1 MKIVLILL
9 AMLIPLVAG
18 IVLPIVKFKNI
29 KSKYIASAI
38 TIFVTFI
45 VVVVNAFINREIVTI
60 AKFSS
65 TLSISFKIDE
75 LAALFTI
82 LFNLIYLCVA
92 IYSIEYMKNE
102 KHERIFNTSFVL
114 SLGALNAVC
123 YSANLVTLYMS
134 FEFVTLLSMP
144 MVLTNMNKDA
154 ISATLKYLFYSIS
167 GALLGLLGI
176 FFISYIANSSDFVYG
191 GSGLDLKGLDVNF
204 VYAMILIAIFG
215 FGAKSGLFPLHGWL
229 PSAHPIA
236 PAPASALMSSVIAK
250 MGVIVIIRIV
260 YYILG
265 PEFIF
270 GSWMQYVWLSV
281 AVITILMGSY
291 MAMIQEDFKKRL
303 AYSTI
308 SQISYA
314 IFGVALCSSLGL
326 EGAIIQI
333 ISHALIKTVLFLY
346 AGEVI
351 FVNKTHSVKEL
362 KGIGKQM
369 PISTW
374 CYTLASLGLIG
385 IPFTTGFISK
395 WYLSIASLKGLIA
408 VFDYLGPIIMLISA
422 ILTAAYLLPIT
433 IKGFF
438 VGKDKGL
445 YTYNEASKLMYIP
458 IVFLSV
464 LIIVFGIFINPILN
478 YIEGFVL

>member
-1 MKIVLILL
+1 M
-9 AMLIPLVAG
+9 
-18 IVLPIVKFKNI
+18 
-29 KSKYIASAI
+29 
-38 TIFVTFI
+38 
-45 VVVVNAFINREIVTI
+45 
-60 AKFSS
+60 
-65 TLSISFKIDE
+65 
-75 LAALFTI
+75 
-82 LFNLIYLCVA
+82 
-92 IYSIEYMKNE
+92 
-102 KHERIFNTSFVL
+102 H
-114 SLGALNAVC
+114 
-123 YSANLVTLYMS
+123 
-134 FEFVTLLSMP
+134 
-144 MVLTNMNKDA
+144 
-154 ISATLKYLFYSIS
+154 
-167 GALLGLLGI
+167 
-176 FFISYIANSSDFVYG
+176 
-191 GSGLDLKGLDVNF
+191 
-204 VYAMILIAIFG
+204 
-215 FGAKSGLFPLHGWL
+215 GAKSGLFPLHGWL